1 MNKSNQ
7 LYLLDGQVHQWHP
20 IKIIH
25 QEQNEKLL
33 IAGCPMKSIWKSE
46 SKLPSRPWNSCRT
59 FSRHPQIE
67 QIPQLVIHL
76 ASRKPQRSAR
86 FWSVS
91 DILHII
97 CTNVQVFYLAGSSER
112 HLLKYF
118 ILLCLDPTSFIF
130 QISDFEPSKHH
141 KQLSDQVSLLY
152 WFGVHKGEMG
162 NKGQIVSAV
171 HFGRC
176 PSWMRRMDMVESRVW
191 TCRIIIICGGA
202 RGQLFLSGVFTI
214 DNSRNSLARWISVC
228 GLLLAT
234 FSFGSVLT

>member
-1 MNKSNQ
+1 MLRSKSPRGISTVLFLIN
-7 LYLLDGQVHQWHP
+7 
-20 IKIIH
+20 
-25 QEQNEKLL
+25 L
-33 IAGCPMKSIWKSE
+33 IAATPRYIFGTP
-46 SKLPSRPWNSCRT
+46 P
-59 FSRHPQIE
+59 IE
-67 QIPQLVIHL
+67 QVPQLAL
-76 ASRKPQRSAR
+76 ASTVEITDLGVLQS
-86 FWSVS
+86 
-91 DILHII
+91 

-141 KQLSDQVSLLY
+141 KQLSNQVSLLY

-176 PSWMRRMDMVESRVW
+176 PSWMNRMDMVESRVW

-234 FSFGSVLT
+234 FGFSSVLT